1 MLTIFCGYDSREEI
15 GTHIFV
21 SSVLRRATIPVAFV
35 PLNYQKMQQGTNQF
49 TTSRFLVPWLMGYK
63 GRAIFADAADMI
75 CLSDVNELETLLM
88 NLKEAVGVVKHDYKT
103 KNKVK
108 YVGTPMESP
117 NVDYERKNW
126 ASLML
131 IDCEHPAWKTLTPE
145 SINTWSIGEIL
156 QLKFLNDC
164 EIGVI
169 PNEWN
174 RLVDEDQ
181 PVGGAKILHWTAGIP
196 GFKHYQNAPGAD
208 LWRIECARA
217 TFPLPTPCP
226 QP

>member
-1 MLTIFCGYDSREEI
+1 
-15 GTHIFV
+15 
-21 SSVLRRATIPVAFV
+21 
-35 PLNYQKMQQGTNQF
+35 
-49 TTSRFLVPWLMGYK
+49 MGYK

-75 CLSDVNELETLLM
+75 CLSDVNELQALLM
-88 NLKEAVGVVKHDYKT
+88 NLTEAVGVVKHQYNT
-103 KNKVK
+103 KNKTK
-108 YVGTPMESP
+108 YIGTPMESP
-117 NVDYERKNW
+117 NVDYARKNW

-131 IDCEHPAWKTLTPE
+131 INCEHPAWETITPE
-145 SINTWSIGEIL
+145 SINTWSMGELL
-156 QLKFLNDC
+156 QFKFLADS
-164 EIGVI
+164 EIEVI

-196 GFKHYQNAPGAD
+196 GFKHYEKAPGAD

>member
-21 SSVLRRATIPVAFV
+21 SSVLHRATIPVAFV

-75 CLSDVNELETLLM
+75 CLSDVNELQALLM
-88 NLKEAVGVVKHDYKT
+88 NLTEAVGVVKHQYNT
-103 KNKVK
+103 KNKTK
-108 YVGTPMESP
+108 YIGTPMESP
-117 NVDYERKNW
+117 NVDYARKNW

-131 IDCEHPAWKTLTPE
+131 INCEHPAWETITPE
-145 SINTWSIGEIL
+145 SINTWSMGELL
-156 QLKFLNDC
+156 QFKFLADS
-164 EIGVI
+164 EIEVI

-196 GFKHYQNAPGAD
+196 GFKHYEKAPGAD